1 MSIGSASDQ
10 RRVLIVRGDL
20 NSYSG
25 YSHATRLYLE
35 WLEHDFDIIL
45 GVDLHGHPSRH
56 VGVWPYP
63 LIDDDYVDSAART
76 QGTDVV
82 VLTISTPDNFRPFDS
97 ARSIGLFFWETNRL
111 GNQAWVA
118 AMNEIDEVWVPAKFM
133 QPMLESEGV
142 EVPVT
147 YMPCPMPEVSDI
159 PRTPF
164 FPDLIL
170 SEIPLHPGAS
180 PRPIPLS
187 ELRASSDLLLLSTN
201 TLIPRKGFPVLADE
215 WLGVVLSHPRAAL
228 VLKVSTIDVTETSDQ
243 LFERVATLF
252 AQVARRHHVETS
264 RVYLCTGSLTHD
276 TMRALG
282 QVCDAFLTLSFGE
295 GLGLGLFENL
305 LAGKPAVCPRHT
317 SFAEFLPSDY
327 PYFLETEV
335 ANFGL
340 ADPVGVNPISAYWG
354 VPLEGSLVATIDT
367 LITDLREH
375 RTQPTVTAAVDH
387 FRKICRARAW
397 ERRI

>member
-1 MSIGSASDQ
+1 MSIDSVSDK

-25 YSHATRLYLE
+25 YAYATRLYLE
-35 WLEHDFDIIL
+35 WLECQFDIVL

-56 VGVWPYP
+56 VAIWPYP
-63 LIDDDYVDSAART
+63 LISDEYISSAIRADN
-76 QGTDVV
+76 TDVV
-82 VLTISTPDNFRPFDS
+82 VLTISTPDNFRPFAS
-97 ARSIGLFFWETNRL
+97 ARNIGLFFWETNRL

-118 AMNEIDEVWVPAKFM
+118 AMNEIDEVWVPAAFM
-133 QPMLESEGV
+133 QEMLESEGV
-142 EVPVT
+142 EVRVI
-147 YMPCPMPEVSDI
+147 YRPCPMPEGSE
-159 PRTPF
+159 TPHPTV
-164 FPDLIL
+164 FPDLVL
-170 SEIPLHPGAS
+170 REIPLRAGATA
-180 PRPIPLS
+180 RPIPLS

-215 WLGVVLSHPRAAL
+215 WLGVVEAHPRAAL
-228 VLKVSTIDVTETSDQ
+228 VLKVSSIDVTETANR

-252 AQVARRHHVETS
+252 RLVAGRHQVEAS
-264 RVYLCTGSLTHD
+264 RVYLCTGTLSPD
-276 TMRALG
+276 TMRAMG

-305 LAGKPAVCPRHT
+305 LAGKPALCPRHT
-317 SFAEFLPSDY
+317 SFAEFLPPDY

-340 ADPVGVNPISAYWG
+340 ADPVGVNPISARWG
-354 VPLEGSLVATIDT
+354 VPREGSLIATIDS

-375 RTQPTVTAAVDH
+375 RTQAAVAAAVDH
-387 FRKICRARAW
+387 FRTVCHPPAW
-397 ERRI
+397 GHRI